1 MAEEAWHEARL
12 IPTSGI
18 SGPEEQ
24 ERRATSALLAVM
36 SSVREFG
43 RVVTQPLGAP
53 AGHLQTYIEVPF
65 LRGESRVY
73 PDGLIRASRGSKTW
87 TALVEVKTGTN
98 QLEAQQL
105 ENYLDVAREHGFDAL
120 LTISNEIPAIAGQ
133 HPTVVDRRKLKKV
146 AIHHL
151 SWSQVLSEAV
161 MQKEHRGV
169 ADPEQAWILGELIR
183 YLEHPRSGA
192 LEFDDMGGA
201 WVPVREAIAAG
212 TLRANDKTA
221 PEVASRFDALLRFA
235 SLKLGRQLGTEV
247 IPMLSRKELA
257 EPATRTQALVA
268 SMAASGTLE
277 GAIRIP
283 NTIGPV
289 TISVDLRANKITC
302 YVDIDAPKEGRPS
315 TRVNWLL
322 RQLKNAPDSLRV
334 EAFQMHA
341 RGAGAVALLK
351 DVRANPAVLIADP
364 KKELR
369 GFRIALTTATGSKRG
384 RGKGGFIDSVV
395 DALNNFYGDVIQ
407 HLRAWTA
414 APPKMR
420 EPDPAPAETSTA
432 LVSTALSSQ
441 DGAEPVP
448 DPADVSAPPQERA
461 LASVASDGE
470 GQPEPL
476 LSTQP
481 APSRLDA

>member
-18 SGPEEQ
+18 NGPEEQ

-65 LRGESRVY
+65 LLGDARVY

-98 QLEAQQL
+98 PLEAQQL

-133 HPTVVDRRKLKKV
+133 HPTAVDKRKLKKV

-169 ADPEQAWILGELIR
+169 ADPDQAWILGELIR

-212 TLRANDKTA
+212 TLRTNDKTA

-247 IPMLSRKELA
+247 ITVLSRKELA

-302 YVDIDAPKEGRPS
+302 YVDIDAPKEGRSS

-322 RQLKNAPDSLRV
+322 RQLKSAPDSLRV
-334 EAFQMHA
+334 EAFQVHA

-351 DVRANPAVLIADP
+351 DVRGNPAVLIADP
-364 KKELR
+364 KKDLR
-369 GFRIALTTATGSKRG
+369 GFRIALSTATGSKRG
-384 RGKGGFIDSVV
+384 RGKGSFIDSVV

-407 HLRAWTA
+407 HLKAWTA

-420 EPDPAPAETSTA
+420 EADPTPAETSPA

-441 DGAEPVP
+441 DGAEPVA
-448 DPADVSAPPQERA
+448 DPVDVSALSQEGEQA
-461 LASVASDGE
+461 GAGTDGKA
-470 GQPEPL
+470 QPEPV
-476 LSTQP
+476 LSREP
-481 APSRLDA
+481 ASF